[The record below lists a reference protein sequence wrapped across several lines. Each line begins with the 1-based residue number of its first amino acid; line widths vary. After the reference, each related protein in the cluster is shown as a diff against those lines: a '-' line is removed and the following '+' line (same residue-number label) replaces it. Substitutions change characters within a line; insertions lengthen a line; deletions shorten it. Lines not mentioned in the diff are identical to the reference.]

1 MHHFLILISAV
12 FAIYLQIP
20 PVSASS
26 HLKENTMLQDD
37 ELEETSQLIIGDLF
51 RAQNITQ
58 SPVVYFLV
66 SNKINAGATA
76 RSTIIIYT
84 AFILA
89 CENVHEFIGV
99 MAHETAHIQGGH
111 FALSQHH
118 LQNASIPGILA
129 IALSGIAA
137 IASGNGEVFAAGAMG
152 GMSMM
157 ERGLLKFS
165 RTQEDSADAGALN
178 ILNRLGW
185 SAKGLKTF
193 LEKLEQKFSSFTDD
207 PYLLTH
213 PITTERIS
221 KLTAHLNQEAPV
233 DKTPPAYA
241 QRFER
246 MRGKIFGFTQDP
258 HKTLI
263 HYTTQN
269 STEAHYARAI
279 AYFRTRNHKAFEKE
293 MDTLLKKH
301 PRDTYFLE
309 LKGQSLL
316 EMGKH
321 KEALSYFMQ
330 ARNNRSKNSFGLDLM
345 TSQAIIHS
353 KGNYQEVIKLL
364 HPHLARDPEQP
375 FAWRLLGNAYSALG
389 KNADAS
395 ACLAESFYWSGEHEA
410 ARVHASKAK
419 DATNPAIRLRI
430 KDLIAQLDKPQPRQ

>member
-1 MHHFLILISAV
+1 MA
-12 FAIYLQIP
+12 
-20 PVSASS
+20 PVTASS
-26 HLKENTMLQDD
+26 NLKENTMLQDD
-37 ELEETSQLIIGDLF
+37 ELEETSQMIIRDLF

-58 SPVVYFLV
+58 SPTIYFLV

-84 AFILA
+84 AFVLA
-89 CENVHEFIGV
+89 CDNVHEFIGV

-118 LQNASIPGILA
+118 FQNASIPGILA

-137 IASGNGEVFAAGAMG
+137 IASGSGEVFAAGTMG

-157 ERGLLKFS
+157 ERGMLKFS

-178 ILNRLGW
+178 ILKRFGW

-193 LEKLEQKFSSFTDD
+193 LEKLDQKFSSFTDD

-213 PITTERIS
+213 PITAERIS
-221 KLTAHLNQEAPV
+221 KLNAHLAQETHA
-233 DKTPPAYA
+233 DKTPPMYA
-241 QRFER
+241 ERFER
-246 MRGKIFGFTQDP
+246 MRGKIFGFTQEP

-263 HYTTQN
+263 HYTNQN

-279 AYFRTRNHKAFEKE
+279 AYFRMRNHKAFEKE
-293 MDTLLKKH
+293 MDMLLKNN
-301 PRDTYFLE
+301 PNDTYFLE
-309 LKGQSLL
+309 LKGQALF

-321 KEALSYFMQ
+321 GQALSYFTQ
-330 ARNNRSKNSFGLDLM
+330 ARKNRTKNSFGLDIM
-345 TSQAIIHS
+345 TSQAIIQS
-353 KGNYQEVIKLL
+353 KGDYQEVIKLL

-389 KNADAS
+389 QSADAS
-395 ACLAESFYWSGEHEA
+395 GCLAEAFYWSGEHDA
-410 ARVHASKAK
+410 AKIHA
-419 DATNPAIRLRI
+419 
-430 KDLIAQLDKPQPRQ
+430 